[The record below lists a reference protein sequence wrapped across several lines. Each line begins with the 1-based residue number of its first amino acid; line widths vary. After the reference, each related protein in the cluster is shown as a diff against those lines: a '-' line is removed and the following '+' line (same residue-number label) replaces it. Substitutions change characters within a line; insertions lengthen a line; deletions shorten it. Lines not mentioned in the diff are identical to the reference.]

1 MTPIEV
7 LGKIKTMFQ
16 EAGELPNAVPSVDP
30 VALADEYVLKSG
42 TKVLIDKLEI
52 GGKVT
57 IKDESG
63 VEQPAPMGE
72 HELVDGTKIY
82 LDELGVI
89 TGIELP
95 EVAPEIEPSESAPIV
110 EVEAMKKKIEE
121 MQSELENMKSK
132 FAAQEN
138 QSKQAETKFAKAIS
152 DLTDVVVGLCQTPA
166 VDPEPQPN
174 AFHVHVESKADK
186 IGKFLEFAKNYK
198 KNS

>member
-7 LGKIKTMFQ
+7 LGKIKAMFQ
-16 EAGELPNAVPSVDP
+16 EAGELPNAIPSVEP
-30 VALADEYVLKSG
+30 VALADEYVLKNG

-63 VEQPAPMGE
+63 IESPAPEGE
-72 HELVDGTKIY
+72 HELADGTKIY
-82 LDELGVI
+82 VDSLGVI

-95 EVAPEIEPSESAPIV
+95 EIAPEIEPSESATVV
-110 EVEAMKKKIEE
+110 EVEAMKKKIQE
-121 MQSELENMKSK
+121 MASELENMKLSYQKKSDETKMSESK
-132 FAAQEN
+132 F
-138 QSKQAETKFAKAIS
+138 SKAIS

-166 VDPEPQPN
+166 VDPQPQSN

-186 IGKFLEFAKNYK
+186 VSKFLEFAKMI
-198 KNS
+198 KN

>member
-7 LGKIKTMFQ
+7 LGKIKAMFQ
-16 EAGELPNAVPSVDP
+16 EAGELPNAVPSVEP
-30 VALADEYVLKSG
+30 VTLADEYVLKNG

-63 VEQPAPMGE
+63 VEQPAPEGE
-72 HELVDGTKIY
+72 HELIDGTKIY
-82 LDELGVI
+82 VDSLGVI

-95 EVAPEIEPSESAPIV
+95 EIAPEIEPSESAPIV

-132 FAAQEN
+132 FAAQED
-138 QSKQAETKFAKAIS
+138 QAKQADQKFAKAIS

-174 AFHVHVESKADK
+174 AFHVHVEKKADK
-186 IGKFLEFAKNYK
+186 VSRFLEFAKGYT
-198 KNS
+198 KN